1 MIFTTFLRRNFSLLI
16 AVLVIVSLSSPAYSS
31 ELSKNKNQLQ
41 SVSSQLKKTRQKI
54 NQAKKQEKNLA
65 GQINVIDRRIESVQV
80 EYNKLD
86 DQLDQVST
94 QRSKAEG
101 QLEGLQKDLY
111 GTQKQLE
118 EAEIKLSKQKIA
130 LNQRLEGIYK
140 RGETGYIE
148 FILSSDNFTDLLN
161 RMRFMEII
169 MNQDINIID
178 QVESTKNEIE
188 DTKLELEQERKSIN
202 DKRTHLVMTEQTVK
216 DLTKK
221 KMAQKEVL
229 SEEISNKQNVLQQI
243 QEDRAAYELAEDQ
256 LLQQSKSLTSRI
268 RDLEKKL
275 RKKNPSKTRNYST
288 SSGFEWPTDGE
299 VTSSFGMRMHPILK
313 KTKMHTGVDIGAPYG
328 QSVHAA
334 CDGVVIQAGTISGYG
349 QTVIIS
355 HGNGVSTLYA
365 HLSVIKVSEGEE
377 VSKGDTI
384 ANVGSTGLSTGPH
397 LHFEVRKDGEPQNPM
412 NWY

>member
-80 EYNKLD
+80 EYNRLD

-94 QRSKAEG
+94 QRSRAEG

-202 DKRTHLVMTEQTVK
+202 DKRTKLVITEQIVK

-229 SEEISNKQNVLQQI
+229 SEEIDNKQNVLQQI

-275 RKKNPSKTRNYST
+275 RKKNPSK
-288 SSGFEWPTDGE
+288 
-299 VTSSFGMRMHPILK
+299 
-313 KTKMHTGVDIGAPYG
+313 
-328 QSVHAA
+328 
-334 CDGVVIQAGTISGYG
+334 
-349 QTVIIS
+349 
-355 HGNGVSTLYA
+355 
-365 HLSVIKVSEGEE
+365 LSLIH
-377 VSKGDTI
+377 I
-384 ANVGSTGLSTGPH
+384 
-397 LHFEVRKDGEPQNPM
+397 
-412 NWY
+412 